1 MKVSEAHLEARRDDI
16 LNAALRVFARQGLD
30 GANMPGIAEAAGVS
44 VGAIYRYFP
53 GKEELFQAC
62 CTRAR
67 EESTELISLSLEQGA
82 GDERPLAWIEYAGEA
97 IFAEGSTAC
106 GDPAMMLEVAM
117 YSLRDEADWGPEFRR
132 AQSATFERLR
142 AAIDDEQAAG
152 SIDATFDATTVA
164 TLLYALVP
172 GMRMTSLEV
181 AGSASGPEVVSL
193 VTELLRRTGPEGGPC
208 EEAGTGG
215 R

>member
-1 MKVSEAHLEARRDDI
+1 MKVTEAHLEARRDDI

-30 GANMPGIAEAAGVS
+30 GAAMPEIAEAAGIS

-67 EESTELISLSLEQGA
+67 EESADLIRQSLEQGA
-82 GDERPLAWIEYAGEA
+82 GDERPLAWIEYAGDA

-106 GDPAMMLEVAM
+106 GDPALMLEVAM

-132 AQSATFERLR
+132 AQVATFERLR
-142 AAIDDEQAAG
+142 AAIDEERAAG
-152 SIDATFDATTVA
+152 TIDPTFDAITVA

-172 GMRMTSLEV
+172 GMRLTSLEV

-193 VTELLRRTGPEGGPC
+193 VTELLRRTGPKGGRAR
-208 EEAGTGG
+208 EAGMGG
-215 R
+215 K